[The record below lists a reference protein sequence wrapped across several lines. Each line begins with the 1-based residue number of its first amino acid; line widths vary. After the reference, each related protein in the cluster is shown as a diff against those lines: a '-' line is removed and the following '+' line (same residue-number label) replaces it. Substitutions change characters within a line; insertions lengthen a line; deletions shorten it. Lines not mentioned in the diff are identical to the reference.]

1 MKKII
6 TATGNIELF
15 NELENNDQ
23 IKLVC
28 NDIIYK
34 EGIIEKLEEDNN
46 IDFIII
52 NEIIPG
58 NIDINEL
65 IYLIKLKNKKIK
77 IILISEEECN
87 GVDYYLNKINYE
99 KIINIILNNKI
110 NNNFIIF
117 DNYKKIEKNKIN
129 NKNNYFENNL
139 NNILENKKIGKI
151 ISVIGTGGIGK
162 SIFSIS
168 YAKEIK
174 NKKILIVD
182 FDLMNNTTQLLL
194 DTNSFISN
202 NNEKIN
208 NYSDLIKK
216 TKYDID
222 VISGINFLIN
232 NEEENINNINNFI
245 NYIKNYYEIIIF
257 DTTNEL
263 LNNYLEK
270 ILLNSDEIIFI
281 SGANILEIKKSISL
295 LEKYCIDWNIEK
307 RKINIVFNKYT
318 KQSVDEEIIK
328 NIFSEFNVIG
338 KIKNTDFIDNMVN
351 SNNIKIN
358 KIKKEINKI
367 KKKLE
372 STN

>member
-295 LEKYCIDWNIEK
+295 LEK
-307 RKINIVFNKYT
+307 
-318 KQSVDEEIIK
+318 
-328 NIFSEFNVIG
+328 
-338 KIKNTDFIDNMVN
+338 
-351 SNNIKIN
+351 
-358 KIKKEINKI
+358 
-367 KKKLE
+367 
-372 STN
+372 

>member
-65 IYLIKLKNKKIK
+65 IYLIKL
-77 IILISEEECN
+77 
-87 GVDYYLNKINYE
+87 
-99 KIINIILNNKI
+99 
-110 NNNFIIF
+110 
-117 DNYKKIEKNKIN
+117 
-129 NKNNYFENNL
+129 
-139 NNILENKKIGKI
+139 
-151 ISVIGTGGIGK
+151 
-162 SIFSIS
+162 
-168 YAKEIK
+168 K